1 MCTKICIFTGQ
12 NETSEAPVWACA
24 SIGMKKYTA
33 RSFSYFFKAVLL
45 LVWHPS
51 IYWAI
56 LSLAHEHTHMGICTQ
71 ETALAEDWIG
81 FIHQSGIA
89 SLPLCCCDTPWN
101 LGVSVRKEYFSNLCK
116 DNYKCW
122 LIDWLKFHP
131 IWNNI
136 NSQRIGRSMS
146 GWYLCPEPHCEL
158 S

>member
-1 MCTKICIFTGQ
+1 MH
-12 NETSEAPVWACA
+12 AHVCA
-24 SIGMKKYTA
+24 QRYVYSLAKMRLQKHQYEHVHGMKKYTA
-33 RSFSYFFKAVLL
+33 RSFSYFFKALL

-71 ETALAEDWIG
+71 GTALAEDWIG

-116 DNYKCW
+116 DNYKC
-122 LIDWLKFHP
+122 
-131 IWNNI
+131 
-136 NSQRIGRSMS
+136 
-146 GWYLCPEPHCEL
+146 
-158 S
+158 